1 MSVYY
6 TDCLKGIYFKR
17 IIHHAIMSILPLTE
31 FIKKGNL
38 DNMRPQQYRHNKL
51 AAYLKRYKIATLNQL
66 QSALDN
72 PNERTIFRKLK
83 SLDYLSSYSHRGMY
97 YTLQSIAKFNAE
109 GLWSHQSVWFSKFGS
124 LQETAKAFV
133 ERSEAGYSAA
143 ELDKTLQVETKHCL
157 LKLTRTAQLQR
168 EKIQGCY
175 IYFCTESEKYADQRK
190 ARVQRKHKSLAT
202 MLVANPDL
210 AEDEAKA
217 VVLLFL
223 STLNEQQRRLYAG
236 LESLKLGYGG
246 DSYIADLFG
255 MDPHTVARGRRDL
268 EKGDWHTNRLR
279 AQGGGRRKVEKKRR
293 KS

>member
-1 MSVYY
+1 MRTEQYPHNILA
-6 TDCLKGIYFKR
+6 TYFKR
-17 IIHHAIMSILPLTE
+17 NE
-31 FIKKGNL
+31 
-38 DNMRPQQYRHNKL
+38 
-51 AAYLKRYKIATLNQL
+51 IATLNQL
-66 QSALDN
+66 QSALGN
-72 PNERTIFRKLK
+72 PNERTVFRKLK

-97 YTLQSIAKFNAE
+97 YTLQSIAKFDAE
-109 GLWSHQSVWFSKFGS
+109 GLWSHQTVWFSRFGS
-124 LQETAKAFV
+124 LLDTARAFI

-143 ELDKTLQVETKHCL
+143 ELSEALHVQTKHCL
-157 LKLTRTAQLQR
+157 LSLIRAAKVRR
-168 EKIQGCY
+168 EKLQGCY
-175 IYFCTESEKYADQRK
+175 IYFCSEANKYNSQRK
-190 ARVQRKHKSLAT
+190 ARVQRKHKQLAT

-223 STLNEQQRRLYAG
+223 STLNEKQRRLYAG

-268 EKGDWHTNRLR
+268 EKGNWDTSRLR
-279 AQGGGRRKVEKKRR
+279 AKGGGRSSVEKKRL

>member
-1 MSVYY
+1 MRTQQYSHNILA
-6 TDCLKGIYFKR
+6 TYFKR
-17 IIHHAIMSILPLTE
+17 
-31 FIKKGNL
+31 N
-38 DNMRPQQYRHNKL
+38 
-51 AAYLKRYKIATLNQL
+51 KIATLNQL
-66 QSALDN
+66 QSALGN
-72 PNERTIFRKLK
+72 PNQRTVFRKLK

-109 GLWSHQSVWFSKFGS
+109 GLWSDQTVWFSRFGN
-124 LQETAKAFV
+124 LLDTARAFI

-143 ELDKTLQVETKHCL
+143 ELGEALHVQTKHCL
-157 LKLTRTAQLQR
+157 LSLIRAAKVRR
-168 EKIQGCY
+168 EKLQGCY
-175 IYFCTESEKYADQRK
+175 IYFCSEANKYNSQRK
-190 ARVQRKHKSLAT
+190 ARVQRKHKQLAT

-210 AEDEAKA
+210 AQDEARA

-223 STLNEQQRRLYAG
+223 STLNEKQRRLYAG

-268 EKGDWHTNRLR
+268 EKGNWDTSRLR
-279 AQGGGRRKVEKKRR
+279 AKGAGRSSVEKKRL

>member
-1 MSVYY
+1 
-6 TDCLKGIYFKR
+6 
-17 IIHHAIMSILPLTE
+17 MSILPLTC
-31 FIKKGNL
+31 FHKKGNV
-38 DNMRPQQYRHNKL
+38 DNMRTQQYRHNKL
-51 AAYLKRYKIATLNQL
+51 AVYLKRSKIATLNQL
-66 QSALDN
+66 QNVLNN
-72 PNERTIFRKLK
+72 PNQRTVFRKLK
-83 SLDYLSSYSHRGMY
+83 ALDYLSSYSHRGMY

-109 GLWSHQSVWFSKFGS
+109 GLWSHQSVWFSNFGS
-124 LQETAKAFV
+124 LLETTKAFV

-143 ELDKTLQVETKHCL
+143 ELSQALHVETKHSL
-157 LKLTRTAQLQR
+157 LKLNRAAKVQR

-175 IYFCTESEKYADQRK
+175 IYFCAESNKYADQRK
-190 ARVQRKHKSLAT
+190 TRVQRKHQSLAT
-202 MLVANPDL
+202 LLVANPNL

-268 EKGDWHTNRLR
+268 EKGNWDTTRLR
-279 AQGGGRRKVEKKRR
+279 AQGGGRRSVEKKHL

>member
-1 MSVYY
+1 
-6 TDCLKGIYFKR
+6 
-17 IIHHAIMSILPLTE
+17 
-31 FIKKGNL
+31 
-38 DNMRPQQYRHNKL
+38 MRTQQYLHNKL
-51 AAYLKRYKIATLNQL
+51 GAYLKRYKIATLNQL
-66 QSALDN
+66 QSALGN
-72 PNERTIFRKLK
+72 PNQRTVFRKLK

-109 GLWSHQSVWFSKFGS
+109 GLWSHQTVWFSKFGS
-124 LQETAKAFV
+124 LLDTAKAFV

-143 ELDKTLQVETKHCL
+143 ELSEALHVETKHCL
-157 LKLTRTAQLQR
+157 LKLIRAGQVQR

-175 IYFCTESEKYADQRK
+175 IYFCSESKKYGYQYK
-190 ARVQRKHKSLAT
+190 ARVQRKHKSLAS

-210 AEDEAKA
+210 AQDEAKA

-255 MDPHTVARGRRDL
+255 MDPHTVARGRLDL
-268 EKGDWHTNRLR
+268 EKGNWDTSRLR
-279 AQGGGRRKVEKKRR
+279 AQGGGRSSVEKKRL

>member
-1 MSVYY
+1 
-6 TDCLKGIYFKR
+6 
-17 IIHHAIMSILPLTE
+17 
-31 FIKKGNL
+31 
-38 DNMRPQQYRHNKL
+38 MRTQQYRHNKL
-51 AAYLKRYKIATLNQL
+51 EAYLKRSKIATLEQL
-66 QSALDN
+66 QNVLDN
-72 PNERTIFRKLK
+72 PNQRTVFRKLK
-83 SLDYLSSYSHRGMY
+83 ALDYLSSYSHRGMY

-109 GLWSHQSVWFSKFGS
+109 GLWSYQSVWFSKFGS
-124 LQETAKAFV
+124 LLESAKAFV

-143 ELDKTLQVETKHCL
+143 ELSQALHVETKHSL
-157 LKLTRTAQLQR
+157 LKLNRAAQVQR

-175 IYFCTESEKYADQRK
+175 IYFSAESKKYIAQRK

-202 MLVANPDL
+202 LLVANPDL

-268 EKGDWHTNRLR
+268 EKGNWDTTRLR
-279 AQGGGRRKVEKKRR
+279 AQGGGRRSVEKKHL

>member
-1 MSVYY
+1 MTTLS
-6 TDCLKGIYFKR
+6 
-17 IIHHAIMSILPLTE
+17 LTG
-31 FIKKGNL
+31 FHKKGHV
-38 DNMRPQQYRHNKL
+38 DNMRTQQYRHNKL
-51 AAYLKRYKIATLNQL
+51 ASYLKRNKIATLNQL
-66 QSALDN
+66 LDILDN
-72 PNERTIFRKLK
+72 PNQRTVFRKLK

-97 YTLQSIAKFNAE
+97 YTLQSIAKFDAE

-124 LQETAKAFV
+124 LLETAKAFV

-143 ELDKTLQVETKHCL
+143 ELSQALCVETKHAL
-157 LKLTRTAQLQR
+157 LKLNRRAQVQR

-175 IYFCTESEKYADQRK
+175 IYFCVESNKYADQRK
-190 ARVQRKHKSLAT
+190 ARVQRKHQSLACL
-202 MLVANPDL
+202 LVANPNL

-268 EKGDWHTNRLR
+268 EKGNWDTTRLR
-279 AQGGGRRKVEKKRR
+279 ARGGGRRSVEKKHL

>member
-1 MSVYY
+1 MFDTVSKYNTEFKHIIYPSLMS
-6 TDCLKGIYFKR
+6 TLPLTWFENKGNVDIMRTEQYPHNHLGMYFKR
-17 IIHHAIMSILPLTE
+17 HT
-31 FIKKGNL
+31 
-38 DNMRPQQYRHNKL
+38 
-51 AAYLKRYKIATLNQL
+51 IATLNQL
-66 QSALDN
+66 QRALGN
-72 PNERTIFRKLK
+72 PNERTVFRKLK

-97 YTLQSIAKFNAE
+97 YTLQSIAKFNDE
-109 GLWSHQSVWFSKFGS
+109 GLWSHQAVWFSRFGN
-124 LQETAKAFV
+124 LLDTAAAFI

-143 ELDKTLQVETKHCL
+143 ELGEALHVETKHCL
-157 LKLTRTAQLQR
+157 LKLIRAGKVQR

-175 IYFCTESEKYADQRK
+175 IYFCSEAKKYRSQQK
-190 ARVQRKHKSLAT
+190 ARVQRKQKQLIT
-202 MLVANPDL
+202 TLVANPDL

-223 STLNEQQRRLYAG
+223 STLNERQRRLYAG

-268 EKGDWHTNRLR
+268 EKGNWDTSRLR
-279 AQGGGRRKVEKKRR
+279 AKGGGRSSVEKKRQ